1 MRVIFSVYIDFDENE
16 FDKNGDLNKNIKNK
30 KRFKDNYNFLK
41 SFQEKYAQ
49 HLGIDYIL
57 YENDDSWKQYKKYF
71 ENNHSYIS
79 K

>member
-41 SFQEKYAQ
+41 SFQ
-49 HLGIDYIL
+49 D
-57 YENDDSWKQYKKYF
+57 
-71 ENNHSYIS
+71 
-79 K
+79 